1 MLRLLRVTGKSTR
14 FRFGRK
20 SRGVKQAAGDLVP
33 VVAACC
39 LVLWLA
45 KARVETLA
53 ASDDRPAP
61 KPPAA
66 PPAAPP
72 AKPTGYWAFND
83 PDMKDATV
91 ADRSGHGHHGLIV
104 KATLVAGRMGQ
115 GIELDGSGTGF
126 TVTDIP
132 AATHQRSVSLWFR
145 KRAGGVRRLIH
156 FDAWNQ
162 VGFSNDA
169 LFVHTGRVGR
179 ADFNL
184 PMAAVPIE
192 PDRWTH
198 LVVTWDATRQRDHV
212 KVYLDGR
219 LTLQATLDASAGRP
233 LKNSTLRIGHDG
245 QEGENAQRFIGVVDE
260 VAVYDTALTEQQV
273 REYVQRIVRSSG
285 GKLPAAVPRRVISQS
300 RSTKP
305 FVINEKYR
313 GPRKLIRVGSELG
326 SRLLDSGSMAA
337 ADLPAKVKAWQQTG
351 FDGMVFSIASH
362 QRNKPAGYWN
372 MTGQWWN
379 LTRRDYSEFTAEIAA
394 FRAVS
399 HWGRLTDNFLWSSM
413 AVWQDGGPSRCQD
426 WFRDDD
432 WDILLDNIALQ
443 TRVARESG
451 FRGILLDTEQYVGHH
466 ARGTWHLPFNYA
478 VYAEESDQ
486 RSGEQPLRRF
496 DEVAAQVRRRGQ
508 QYGRT
513 VSRVFPGVRLFVI
526 PGLYEL
532 VPRDARLEECEYGL
546 YPAFLDGLLSGLD
559 RDAMVIGGNEM
570 TYDKTR
576 QRDLARIRH
585 RYDEAVQQRCSVA
598 ATRRPQVTFA
608 AGIWADAGGSW
619 SDVDV
624 EQNARPPR
632 EHRLAVRNAF
642 QVSGEYAWLYGEK
655 SFFLRST
662 PTRLMREYFQ
672 ANRAAHPLFRQH

>member
-1 MLRLLRVTGKSTR
+1 MKN
-14 FRFGRK
+14 
-20 SRGVKQAAGDLVP
+20 AALYLVP
-33 VVAACC
+33 VVAACSAVS
-39 LVLWLA
+39 LTA
-45 KARVETLA
+45 EIRNETLA
-53 ASDDRPAP
+53 VSDHQLAQAPA
-61 KPPAA
+61 
-66 PPAAPP
+66 
-72 AKPTGYWAFND
+72 GHWAFDD
-83 PDMKDATV
+83 PDVQDGAVTDK
-91 ADRSGHGHHGLIV
+91 SGHGHDGVIV
-104 KATLVAGRMGQ
+104 KAALVAGRIGQ
-115 GIELDGSGTGF
+115 GIELDGTGTGF
-126 TVTDIP
+126 TVTDVP
-132 AATHQRSVSLWFR
+132 TGTYQRSVSLWFR

-192 PDRWTH
+192 SDRWTH
-198 LVVTWDATRQRDHV
+198 LAVTWDAERERDHV
-212 KVYLDGR
+212 KVYLDGV
-219 LTLQATLDASAGRP
+219 LTLKATLAASAGRL

-245 QEGENAQRFIGVVDE
+245 QEGENDQRFIGVVDE
-260 VAVYDTALTEQQV
+260 VTVYDTVLTEQQI
-273 REYVQRIVRSSG
+273 REYVRRIVTSAG
-285 GKLPAAVPRRVISQS
+285 GKLPPPVPRRVISQR

-313 GPRKLIRVGSELG
+313 GRRKLIRVGSELG
-326 SRLLDSGSMAA
+326 SRLLDSASIAA
-337 ADLPAKVKAWQQTG
+337 ADMPAKVNAWQQTG

-362 QRNKPAGYWN
+362 QRNKPGAYWN

-379 LTRRDYSEFTAEIAA
+379 LTRRDYSEFKAEIAA
-394 FRAVS
+394 FRSVRE
-399 HWGRLTDNFLWSSM
+399 WGRLTDNFLWSSM

-432 WDILLDNIALQ
+432 WDILLANIALQ
-443 TRVARESG
+443 TRVARECG
-451 FRGILLDTEQYVGHH
+451 FKGILLDTEQYVGHH

-478 VYAEESDQ
+478 VYAEESD
-486 RSGEQPLRRF
+486 RLTPDEQPRHF
-496 DEVAAQVRRRGQ
+496 DEVAAQVRRRGE

-532 VPRDARLEECEYGL
+532 VPRDASLQECEYGL
-546 YPAFLDGLLSGLD
+546 YPSFLDGLMSGLD

-570 TYDKTR
+570 TYAKTR
-576 QRDLARIRH
+576 HRDLARIRY
-585 RYDEAVQQRCSVA
+585 RYDQAVKHLCSVA
-598 ATRRPQVTFA
+598 KTRRPQVTFA

-624 EQNARPPR
+624 EQNGRPPA
-632 EHRLAVRNAF
+632 EHRLAVHNAF

-662 PTRLMREYFQ
+662 PTRLMRDYFQ
-672 ANRAAHPLFRQH
+672 ANRDAHQLPPTD